1 MKPVI
6 YLPQPGSTNPSHA
19 LTVAVNNTETVSAPK
34 FIEANTVEV
43 SSWELKHQHIIPT
56 YIDSEMLISHSEF
69 IEVTEAVV
77 GDFFRHERILS
88 PSIRVSHPVLGR
100 IPEAKDKPTSELRE
114 WERTRF
120 FERCMFVIEIPS
132 INDTIDGQSLSM
144 TIGGVRVYE
153 GMHQRKG
160 GDEYFKV
167 FAGFKV
173 RVCSNLSVWA
183 DGFTG
188 EIRVKNLQQLEQ
200 EIRKLVEGYDAVSDL
215 AQMDRL
221 QHYSLTESQ
230 FAQLLGRCRM
240 YQYLPTIQKKAIP
253 ELKFGDSQINSVCKD
268 YYRDKSFCRA
278 ADGDINLWRVL
289 NLFTE
294 ANKGSYIDTFLPR
307 AVNASQLINGLAYSL
322 EHRCSNWFLS

>member
-1 MKPVI
+1 M
-6 YLPQPGSTNPSHA
+6 S
-19 LTVAVNNTETVSAPK
+19 EPK

-43 SSWELKHQHIIPT
+43 SAWELKHQHIIPT
-56 YIDSEMLISHSEF
+56 YIDSEMLISHSDF
-69 IEVTEAVV
+69 IQVTEAVV

-100 IPEAKDKPTSELRE
+100 IPEAKDKPTSELKE

-132 INDTIDGQSLSM
+132 MNDTIDGQCLSL
-144 TIGGVRVYE
+144 TIGGVRVYD

-183 DGFTG
+183 DGFAG
-188 EIRVKNLQQLEQ
+188 EIRVNNLQQLER

-240 YQYLPTIQKKAIP
+240 YQYLPSAQKKTIP
-253 ELKFGDSQINSVCKD
+253 ELRFGDGQINAICKE
-268 YYRDKSFCRA
+268 YYRDKSFSRA
-278 ADGDINLWRVL
+278 DNGSISLWRVL
-289 NLFTE
+289 NLFTA
-294 ANKGSYIDTFLPR
+294 ANKGSYIDTFLQR
-307 AVNASQLINGLAYSL
+307 SVNASQLVSDLAYSL
-322 EHRCSNWFLS
+322 EQGNSNWFLS

>member
-1 MKPVI
+1 
-6 YLPQPGSTNPSHA
+6 
-19 LTVAVNNTETVSAPK
+19 VSEPK

-43 SSWELKHQHIIPT
+43 SAWELKHQHIIPT
-56 YIDSEMLISHSEF
+56 YIDSEMLISHSDF
-69 IEVTEAVV
+69 IQVTEAVV

-100 IPEAKDKPTSELRE
+100 IPEAKDKPTSELKE

-132 INDTIDGQSLSM
+132 MNDTIDGQCLSL
-144 TIGGVRVYE
+144 TIGGVRVYD

-183 DGFTG
+183 DGFAG
-188 EIRVKNLQQLEQ
+188 EIRVNNLQQLER

-240 YQYLPTIQKKAIP
+240 YQYLPSAQKKTIP
-253 ELKFGDSQINSVCKD
+253 ELRFGDGQINAICKE
-268 YYRDKSFCRA
+268 YYRDKSFSRA
-278 ADGDINLWRVL
+278 DNGSISLWRVL
-289 NLFTE
+289 NLFTA
-294 ANKGSYIDTFLPR
+294 ANKGSYIDTFLQR
-307 AVNASQLINGLAYSL
+307 SVNASQLVSDLAYSL
-322 EHRCSNWFLS
+322 EQGNSNWFLS